1 MTAHATPSHRTVQR
15 SARRVPAAI
24 MIAGLILAVLLCLAA
39 LAPWIAPADPTRQVL
54 MMRLRPPGTVG
65 ANGQIYLLGTDDLGR
80 DLLSRILFGA
90 QVSLAVAMLS
100 VLVSTLAGVALGMIA
115 AWFRGWIEVIVMR
128 FVDIMLSI
136 PAVLLAV
143 LTVAVLGPGFF
154 KLILVLGLTRW
165 PRYTRVAFGQTLQVA
180 TLPYVKAAELAGGGT
195 AHILLRHILPNIAG
209 PLLVVATAEF
219 GLMILFE
226 AGLSFLGLG
235 IQPPA
240 PSWGSIMSAGRQYV
254 ERAWWIIAFPGGCL
268 FLLVF
273 SVNVLGDWL
282 RDQLDPRFAPQNAH
296 PSRP

>member
-1 MTAHATPSHRTVQR
+1 MSVQAATFLRR
-15 SARRVPAAI
+15 ARRRAGRVPVAVVVAGVILTIIFAA
-24 MIAGLILAVLLCLAA
+24 AV

-54 MMRLRPPGTVG
+54 VMRLKPPGTV
-65 ANGQIYLLGTDDLGR
+65 AASGQLYLLGTDDLGR
-80 DLLSRILFGA
+80 DLLSRVLFGA
-90 QVSLAVAMLS
+90 RVSLLVATLS
-100 VLVSTLAGVALGMIA
+100 VLVSTLVGVTLGTIA

-128 FVDIMLSI
+128 LVDIMLSI

-180 TLPYVKAAELAGGGT
+180 TLPYVKAAELAGAGT
-195 AHILLRHILPNIAG
+195 ARILLRHILPNIAG
-209 PLLVVATAEF
+209 PLLIVATTEF

-240 PSWGSIMSAGRQYV
+240 PSWGSIISVGRQYV
-254 ERAWWIIAFPGGCL
+254 ERAWWIVAFPGGCL
-268 FLLVF
+268 FLLVL
-273 SVNVLGDWL
+273 SVNVLGDRL
-282 RDQLDPRFAPQNAH
+282 RDRLDPQARI
-296 PSRP
+296 R